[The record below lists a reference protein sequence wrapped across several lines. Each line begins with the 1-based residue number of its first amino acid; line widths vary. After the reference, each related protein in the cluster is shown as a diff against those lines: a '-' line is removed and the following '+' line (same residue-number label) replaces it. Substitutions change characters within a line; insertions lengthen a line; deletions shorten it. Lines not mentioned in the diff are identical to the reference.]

1 MEAGKPLTTQAASAQ
16 RVPPKRQAHCL
27 WAVLIARI
35 YEVFP
40 LLCPLCGEQMRIIAF
55 MERDL
60 TQFCAVRKLT
70 KSQVVQEALAE
81 YMVAAQAPPHA
92 RAVPDPD
99 LSFLAPDDPIRQFI
113 GIAKDGMST
122 DELMRMTRGDDWNQ
136 P

>member
-1 MEAGKPLTTQAASAQ
+1 MLSVRLSET
-16 RVPPKRQAHCL
+16 
-27 WAVLIARI
+27 
-35 YEVFP
+35 
-40 LLCPLCGEQMRIIAF
+40 

-60 TQFCAVRKLT
+60 KQFCAFHKLS

-81 YMVAAQAPPHA
+81 YLVAAQSPSYGTAAPE
-92 RAVPDPD
+92 PD

>member
-1 MEAGKPLTTQAASAQ
+1 MLSVRLPDT
-16 RVPPKRQAHCL
+16 
-27 WAVLIARI
+27 
-35 YEVFP
+35 
-40 LLCPLCGEQMRIIAF
+40 

-60 TQFCAVRKLT
+60 KQFCAVHKLS
-70 KSQVVQEALAE
+70 KSQVVQEALAQ
-81 YMVAAQAPPHA
+81 YMVASQSPSHGKAAPE
-92 RAVPDPD
+92 PD

>member
-1 MEAGKPLTTQAASAQ
+1 MLSVRLPETL
-16 RVPPKRQAHCL
+16 
-27 WAVLIARI
+27 
-35 YEVFP
+35 
-40 LLCPLCGEQMRIIAF
+40 
-55 MERDL
+55 EREL
-60 TQFCAVRKLT
+60 TQYCAARKLS

-81 YMVAAQAPPHA
+81 YLVAAKTAPSQSAAPE
-92 RAVPDPD
+92 PD

>member
-1 MEAGKPLTTQAASAQ
+1 MLSVRLPEA
-16 RVPPKRQAHCL
+16 
-27 WAVLIARI
+27 
-35 YEVFP
+35 
-40 LLCPLCGEQMRIIAF
+40 

-60 TQFCAVRKLT
+60 TQFCASRKLT
-70 KSQVVQEALAE
+70 KSHVVQEALAE
-81 YMVAAQAPPHA
+81 YMVVAKSSLAKPQPE
-92 RAVPDPD
+92 PD

>member
-1 MEAGKPLTTQAASAQ
+1 MLSVRLPETL
-16 RVPPKRQAHCL
+16 
-27 WAVLIARI
+27 
-35 YEVFP
+35 
-40 LLCPLCGEQMRIIAF
+40 
-55 MERDL
+55 EREL
-60 TQFCAVRKLT
+60 TQYCAARKLS

-81 YMVAAQAPPHA
+81 YLVAAKTASGHNTAPE
-92 RAVPDPD
+92 PD

>member
-1 MEAGKPLTTQAASAQ
+1 MLSVRLPET
-16 RVPPKRQAHCL
+16 
-27 WAVLIARI
+27 
-35 YEVFP
+35 
-40 LLCPLCGEQMRIIAF
+40 

-60 TQFCAVRKLT
+60 NQYCASRKLS

-81 YMVAAQAPPHA
+81 YLLAAKTSTHGKPAPE
-92 RAVPDPD
+92 PD
-99 LSFLAPDDPIRQFI
+99 LSFLADDDPIRKFI